1 MKELIEEIFI
11 DAWAINDIISCYQDK
26 KADYPD
32 LFQIVSGYD
41 LSKPTNKIPF
51 KVYVE
56 LCSWIEKKLGQF
68 NLIKIGRRI
77 GESTYSLML
86 ETNMVNNESK
96 PLDVMKALVLLAQIG
111 VKDPKRRGWEIVS
124 HTDKSIQMRKTQLFN
139 THIQVG
145 LLDTLVRKCK
155 VYGVQVNLVK
165 EESKGAEFDEY
176 LITWL

>member
-1 MKELIEEIFI
+1 MKELIEEVFI
-11 DAWAINDIISCYQDK
+11 DAWAINDIVSCYQDK

-32 LFQIVSGYD
+32 LFRIVSGYD

-56 LCSWIEKKLGQF
+56 LCSWIEMNLGQF

-77 GESTYSLML
+77 GESTYKLMI
-86 ETNMVNNESK
+86 ENNMAHTESK
-96 PLDVMKALVLLAQIG
+96 PLDVMKALVLLAQKG

-124 HTDKSIQMRKTQLFN
+124 YTDKSILMRKTQLFN

-145 LLDTLVRKCK
+145 LLDTLIRKCK
-155 VYGVQVNLVK
+155 VYGVQVKLVK
-165 EESKGAEFDEY
+165 EQSNGFDYDEY

>member
-1 MKELIEEIFI
+1 MKELIEEVFI
-11 DAWAINDIISCYQDK
+11 DAWAINDIVSCYQDK

-32 LFQIVSGYD
+32 LFRIVSGYD
-41 LSKPTNKIPF
+41 LSKPTKKIPF

-77 GESTYSLML
+77 GESTYKLMV
-86 ETNMVNNESK
+86 ETNMVHPESK
-96 PLDVMKALVLLAQIG
+96 PLDVMKALVLLAQKG
-111 VKDPKRRGWEIVS
+111 VKDPKRSGWEIVS
-124 HTDKSIQMRKTQLFN
+124 HTDKSILMRKTQLFN

-145 LLDTLVRKCK
+145 LLDTLIRKCN
-155 VYGVQVNLVK
+155 VYGVQVKLVK
-165 EESKGAEFDEY
+165 EQNNGFDYDEY

>member
-1 MKELIEEIFI
+1 MPCIIFIVIKDIKMKELIEEIFI
-11 DAWAINDIISCYQDK
+11 DAWAINDIITVIRIKSRL
-26 KADYPD
+26 PD

-86 ETNMVNNESK
+86 ETNMVNTESK
-96 PLDVMKALVLLAQIG
+96 PLDVMKALVLLAQKG

-124 HTDKSIQMRKTQLFN
+124 HTDKSIQMRKPN
-139 THIQVG
+139 
-145 LLDTLVRKCK
+145 
-155 VYGVQVNLVK
+155 
-165 EESKGAEFDEY
+165 Y
-176 LITWL
+176 LTRIFRWVARYPRENARCMGSG